1 MRCRECNIDLPE
13 NYTACPLCGA
23 KTYADE
29 HKIKGIRYS
38 ECPKVKTQK
47 YRPSAFPF
55 FLALWA
61 ITAIVGFVLQK
72 MNVIDAVQ
80 AAFVYSVLPL
90 LWTLIGRRLFVRQL
104 HGGNYIIMNIWS
116 LTFFAFVLGK
126 AYEAPADGFV
136 TAVPIG
142 VMCILL
148 SLLFSAL
155 IDKQHGHRC
164 APYAVLTGAGSVLAL
179 AVIGIKYG
187 TFAPLWL
194 CALGASAFVLGV
206 LVLRYKTRAT
216 EEIKAK
222 FTIQ

>member
-1 MRCRECNIDLPE
+1 
-13 NYTACPLCGA
+13 
-23 KTYADE
+23 
-29 HKIKGIRYS
+29 
-38 ECPKVKTQK
+38 
-47 YRPSAFPF
+47 
-55 FLALWA
+55 
-61 ITAIVGFVLQK
+61 

-155 IDKQHGHRC
+155 LDKQHGHRC